1 MDNNLTAQGMFE
13 YLGFSVSKE
22 DDYSI
27 TYTDEDD
34 YCEIYMDK
42 DCCIEASKK
51 GYDGVSES
59 MLIEKAFVKA
69 IVQQFKEWNI
79 NLMEV

>member
-1 MDNNLTAQGMFE
+1 MDNNLTAKGMFE
-13 YLGFSVSKE
+13 FLGFSVSEE

-27 TYTDEDD
+27 TYADEDD
-34 YCEIYMDK
+34 YCEIYMGK

-51 GYDGVSES
+51 GYDGLRES